1 VDRILP
7 AIQKILSSV
16 YLQVILIAS
25 SLLIVFNHTIIELVK
40 DWSNDPNYSHGYL
53 IPFIAGFMIWQKR
66 EELSQHLLKP
76 SSWGLLVM
84 AIGMLVHIVGN
95 LGAELFAM
103 RIAVIWTILGLS
115 IYLGGVGFTRRIAV
129 PIAYLIFMIP
139 IPAIIW
145 NQLALPLQLFAAKL
159 SGYIIGLI
167 GIPVFREGN
176 ILHLANNSLE
186 VVDAC
191 SGLRS
196 LTSLLALSG
205 AFAYVVSLR
214 MISKWVL
221 FCSAVPIAIGVN
233 IFRLTLTGVIAQNFG
248 IKATEGFLH
257 ESLGIMVFVLA
268 LFFLFLIY
276 SILSKFER
284 TKLTTG

>member
-1 VDRILP
+1 
-7 AIQKILSSV
+7 
-16 YLQVILIAS
+16 
-25 SLLIVFNHTIIELVK
+25 LVK

-53 IPFIAGFMIWQKR
+53 IAFIAGFMIWQKR

-84 AIGMLVHIVGN
+84 AIGMLCHIVGN

-221 FCSAVPIAIGVN
+221 FFSAVPIAIGVN

>member
-1 VDRILP
+1 MDRILP
-7 AIQKILSSV
+7 AIQKVLSSV

-25 SLLIVFNHTIIELVK
+25 SLLIVFNHTIVELVK

-84 AIGMLVHIVGN
+84 AIGMLCHIVGN

-103 RIAVIWTILGLS
+103 RIAFIWTILGLS

-196 LTSLLALSG
+196 LTSLMALSG
-205 AFAYVVSLR
+205 AFAYLVSLR
-214 MISKWVL
+214 MISKWTL
-221 FCSAVPIAIGVN
+221 FFSAVPIAIGVN

-284 TKLTTG
+284 TKLTTD